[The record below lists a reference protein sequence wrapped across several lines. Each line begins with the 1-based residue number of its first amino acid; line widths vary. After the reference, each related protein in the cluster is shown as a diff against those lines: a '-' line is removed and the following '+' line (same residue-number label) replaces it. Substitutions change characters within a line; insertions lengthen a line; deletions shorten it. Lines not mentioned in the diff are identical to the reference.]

1 MSAQAQAQ
9 AQSPSDAQTS
19 GFATSA
25 NASNT
30 PAAGSTTDTNAT
42 SMSSNPP
49 ATDATPPVASS
60 QAGDFVSRE
69 AYDAL
74 KQMMDKKSAEVDAA
88 RHEVNA
94 ARNIMERTR
103 AANEHY
109 VRQNVGDIQNVFKET
124 LQTCNEQEGAFLLP
138 WNSWA
143 ENLAK
148 TPAEQL
154 DSEMG
159 LAVFAAKASANV
171 KRGREAEE
179 TLEKTK
185 NELQHSHKRVD
196 ELEAQLVKSQRATS
210 DMQAL
215 AMERSTAMEDLSKRY
230 QKLVGGVNRYD
241 FSLLASR
248 EAPKSDAARRAEE
261 TITNGGGDK
270 SAAENQQTA
279 SGVPATMATGGAGA
293 PDSSA
298 PEHAGLAATTAVASM
313 GGMGGMGG
321 MADGKAVAQDRF
333 KTTPSQL
340 ADFIST
346 LGRGTDRYVPSP
358 FGLGSS
364 SMPSQSEAGSS
375 SAKTDIAAVRAF
387 LSMHA

>member
-1 MSAQAQAQ
+1 M
-9 AQSPSDAQTS
+9 
-19 GFATSA
+19 
-25 NASNT
+25 
-30 PAAGSTTDTNAT
+30 
-42 SMSSNPP
+42 
-49 ATDATPPVASS
+49 
-60 QAGDFVSRE
+60 SRE

-74 KQMMDKKSAEVDAA
+74 KQMMDKKSAEADAA
-88 RHEVNA
+88 RQEVSA
-94 ARNIMERTR
+94 ARNIVERTR

-109 VRQNVGDIQNVFKET
+109 VRQNAGDIQDVFKHT
-124 LQTCNEQEGAFLLP
+124 LQSCNEQEGAFLLP

-148 TPAEQL
+148 TPSEQL

-185 NELQHSHKRVD
+185 KELQDTHKRVD
-196 ELEAQLVKSQRATS
+196 ELEAQLAKSQRATS

-241 FSLLASR
+241 FSLITSR
-248 EAPKSDAARRAEE
+248 ETAKSDAARRAEE
-261 TITNGGGDK
+261 TIANGGSDK
-270 SAAENQQTA
+270 SDANQQSA
-279 SGVPATMATGGAGA
+279 SGVPATMATGGAAA
-293 PDSSA
+293 PNSTTS
-298 PEHAGLAATTAVASM
+298 EQAGLAATTAVASM
-313 GGMGGMGG
+313 GSTGGT
-321 MADGKAVAQDRF
+321 ADGKAVAHDRF

-340 ADFIST
+340 ADWAGT

-364 SMPSQSEAGSS
+364 SAPSQSEAGSS
-375 SAKTDIAAVRAF
+375 STKTDLAAVRAF